1 MGCIESKPQV
11 EAVASL
17 VQFNALL
24 AQNPCVVVMFVSKRS
39 PECTEVLPIYH
50 EVAGNTP
57 EALCIVVDVEDGEA
71 IATAQKAGGE
81 TPAFKLFYRGN
92 GVKTF
97 AGSSAAKL
105 KAEVAKLVA
114 S

>member
-1 MGCIESKPQV
+1 MGCIDSRPQV

-24 AQNPCVVVMFVSKRS
+24 AQHPCVVVMFVSKRS
-39 PECTEVLPIYH
+39 PECTEALPVYQ
-50 EVAGNTP
+50 EVAANTP
-57 EALCIVVDVEDGEA
+57 EAFCMMVDVEDGEA

-97 AGSSAAKL
+97 AGSNAAKL
-105 KAEVAKLVA
+105 KMEVAKLVA